1 MLKYLR
7 VIIKV
12 LPSLIGAYFSWMIKY
27 SKHPEK
33 YDINLRFNRVQKLVR
48 KVLIAFKVNVQY
60 FNFDEF
66 YQKADKN
73 RPYLIVANHISDFDP
88 LIFIAIAKKPLTVV
102 GKVEISKYPF
112 VNRII
117 KCLDGEFLDRNDL
130 KQSLKVFKNIASK
143 MEKIDNLD
151 RLIFPEGTRN
161 KININEVQA
170 FHYGT
175 FKPAMKTNSDIH
187 VMSLLGTQRVLD
199 VKCKNKMYPVLVK
212 YNGTFSSEDYAKLTT
227 VVVSEQAQKLCN
239 EGVKSLIEEERS
251 LNIKLNKN

>member
-33 YDINLRFNRVQKLVR
+33 YDINLRFNRVQKLIR

-88 LIFIAIAKKPLTVV
+88 LIFIAIAK
-102 GKVEISKYPF
+102 
-112 VNRII
+112 NII

-151 RLIFPEGTRN
+151 WLIFPEGTRN

-175 FKPAMKTNSDIH
+175 FKSAMKTNSDIH